1 MELEQLKQLAAIA
14 DSGTL
19 SAASEQLHLSQ
30 SAISRSIQKLEG
42 EFGCTL
48 FDRTKN
54 RMHLNDAGEV
64 ALRHARMV
72 LSEATRLEEAMAE
85 IVRKQ
90 SSLHVGACAPAP
102 LWRLV
107 PMIAEREPELLVV
120 PKLEALKDIE
130 SDLMNRVI
138 DLAIM
143 PYEMKLPNTVSIP
156 FMTEQLRAVLPSD
169 HALAARESI
178 RLSELDGETFLMYH
192 GVGFWRELLESHV
205 PNAHYVLQDDYLV
218 FSQLAQTSPLPGF
231 VTDASETER
240 FIGDRKII
248 RITDE
253 EATAHYHLV
262 ALSDC
267 NERLE
272 ELLDWVRR
280 RVELSS

>member
-42 EFGCTL
+42 EFGCML

-72 LSEATRLEEAMAE
+72 LSEAARLEEAMAE

-90 SSLHVGACAPAP
+90 SSLHVGSCAPAP

-143 PYEMKLPNTVSIP
+143 PYEMDLPTIVSIP

-169 HALAARESI
+169 HALAERESI
-178 RLSELDGETFLMYH
+178 KLSELDGETFLMYH
-192 GVGFWRELLESHV
+192 GVGFWRELLEDHV